1 MLVLHALFD
10 RFRQISSNVETL
22 CQFNVRARVLPRPSA
37 YPTPVSEDAFSQTI
51 PRDKGPRPCPPDS
64 PDASSPWSVRQS

>member
-22 CQFNVRARVLPRPSA
+22 CQFHVREASIVNAEQPRSVQDPPSGR
-37 YPTPVSEDAFSQTI
+37 TNG
-51 PRDKGPRPCPPDS
+51 R
-64 PDASSPWSVRQS
+64 

>member
-22 CQFNVRARVLPRPSA
+22 FNFICERPLS
-37 YPTPVSEDAFSQTI
+37 
-51 PRDKGPRPCPPDS
+51 
-64 PDASSPWSVRQS
+64 